1 MGERPSVRTKSRNS
15 DRVCGVMAA
24 VCVAVL
30 PVVADAQDAA
40 IDRIEAIERKIRGL
54 QGELQ
59 RLKAEL
65 GETKQQLRQSQS
77 EAQRAHEELREAR
90 EAERRARRDALKA
103 ATAEPSPAQVPP
115 QAQPAA
121 AIAGTSAAV
130 KVSMPDGRPT
140 IATADGRLSLA
151 IGGFVQFDAGGYFQ
165 NPNPNT
171 QFPRLN
177 DGVNLRR
184 GRLYFIGKFDDFRVN
199 ITPDFG
205 GSPDG
210 VPTLFEANLN
220 YTGINP
226 VTTTVGY
233 FHPFV
238 SLEDATFPG
247 NTLFLERPSIVN
259 IERSV
264 AAGIQRA
271 SLGANAATED
281 YFASGYLTGP
291 LFGAQSAVLLN
302 GEQVGLI
309 GRLAARPYHDE
320 DWNLH
325 TELSGQMSFHPN
337 VNASGTPG
345 VSRTT
350 VTLADF
356 PAADRFRPACQHRPA
371 VREEC

>member
-121 AIAGTSAAV
+121 AIAGTSAEV

-226 VTTTVGY
+226 VITTVGY

-281 YFASGYLTGP
+281 YFASGR
-291 LFGAQSAVLLN
+291 A
-302 GEQVGLI
+302 I
-309 GRLAARPYHDE
+309 
-320 DWNLH
+320 
-325 TELSGQMSFHPN
+325 
-337 VNASGTPG
+337 
-345 VSRTT
+345 
-350 VTLADF
+350 
-356 PAADRFRPACQHRPA
+356 
-371 VREEC
+371 